1 MDHSMK
7 IGICFGLTSAVIT
20 TLGLMVG
27 LASST
32 NSRLVVLGGILTI
45 AIADAFSDS
54 LGIHISEES
63 ENRHTKKEI
72 WTSTLS
78 TFFAKFV
85 FACTFIA
92 PVLFLELGPA
102 IIASIAWGLLLLGIL
117 SYFIGENQEEPT
129 WKVIAEHYIV
139 AIAVIALTNFAGSW
153 IGSAFGIA

>member
-20 TLGLMVG
+20 TLGLMIG

-32 NSRLVVLGGILTI
+32 HSQLVVLGGILTI

-63 ENRHTKKEI
+63 ENHHTKKEI

-78 TFFAKFV
+78 TFFAKFF
-85 FACTFIA
+85 FACTFIV
-92 PVLFLELGPA
+92 PVILLDLNTA
-102 IIASIAWGLLLLGIL
+102 VMASVIWGLLLLGIL
-117 SYFIGENQEEPT
+117 SYFIGRGREEAT
-129 WKVIAEHYIV
+129 WKVVAEHYAV
-139 AIAVIALTNFAGSW
+139 AIAVIILANFAGTW
-153 IGSAFGIA
+153 IGAAFAA